1 MGAEL
6 WPALDLLC
14 PLQTG
19 HLAQSPP
26 CFIHLYP
33 WGITWGGRGVCQCL
47 LLVSSEFTFYCG
59 KGHSES
65 LIVESTLI
73 TGTFF

>member
-6 WPALDLLC
+6 WPVLDLLC
-14 PLQTG
+14 PFQTG

-33 WGITWGGRGVCQCL
+33 WGTTWGGVCQCL
-47 LLVSSEFTFYCG
+47 LLVSSEITFYYG

-73 TGTFF
+73 TGAFF